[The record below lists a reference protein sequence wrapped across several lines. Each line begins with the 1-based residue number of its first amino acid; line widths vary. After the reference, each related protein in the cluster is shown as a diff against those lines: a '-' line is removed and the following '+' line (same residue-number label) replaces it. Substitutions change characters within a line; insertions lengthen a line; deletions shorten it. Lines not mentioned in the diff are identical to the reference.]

1 MVISFNT
8 GYINDYINH
17 ALTLKPW
24 IDPSSDM
31 YHRKNFE
38 ILLNILGK
46 KSVVVHLYIIY
57 QFPVSFSKK
66 I

>member
-38 ILLNILGK
+38 IK
-46 KSVVVHLYIIY
+46 
-57 QFPVSFSKK
+57 FS
-66 I
+66 